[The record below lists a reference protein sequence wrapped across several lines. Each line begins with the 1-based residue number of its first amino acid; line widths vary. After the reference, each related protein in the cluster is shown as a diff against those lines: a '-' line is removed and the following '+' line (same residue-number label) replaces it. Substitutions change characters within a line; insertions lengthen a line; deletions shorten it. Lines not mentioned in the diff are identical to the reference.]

1 MRELKYISADIVRQI
16 DFCGSGCGGDFQDT
30 YGFHGKNRGYCS
42 ETYNCTFLLSILRI
56 ISLISESF
64 LSSCITTF

>member
-30 YGFHGKNRGYCS
+30 YGFHG
-42 ETYNCTFLLSILRI
+42 I
-56 ISLISESF
+56 
-64 LSSCITTF
+64 